1 MTGPLAHAAFRD
13 MAKGRTASF
22 LGNGMA
28 PVALAFA
35 VLDLTGS
42 VTQLGLVV
50 GVRSV
55 AAIVTTLFG
64 GVLADR
70 LPRRLLLRS
79 TSFGAAAT
87 QATVGLS
94 LLGGV
99 ASVPLLMLLSALNGA
114 LAAVELPTTTAVV
127 SQTVPVELLRQAN
140 ALLRTF
146 TSVATM
152 CGAAGGSLLIGWAG
166 PSWGI
171 LVDAASFAAAGV
183 FFGRIRV
190 GAVVRA
196 SARGSMIGDL
206 REGWSEFARHRWLWT
221 VVLHASV
228 WQLVWAGSVQVIGPA
243 VADAGLGA
251 RTWGLVLAAQTLGAI
266 GGGLLAL
273 RWKPRAALATG
284 VLLTAVS
291 AGLPW
296 ALAVEPHPAALIPAA
311 FLAGVAMEQVN
322 IALTVAVQER
332 IVPGQ
337 LARVTSYQVLGS
349 LAAVPFGQLLAGP
362 LSAEYGQGPVLVAAG
377 ACIVVVPLAVL
388 TVPDVRRA
396 GRDRPEAPGASTR
409 SVPLP

>member
-1 MTGPLAHAAFRD
+1 MTGPLAHAAFRNV
-13 MAKGRTASF
+13 AKGRTATF
-22 LGNGMA
+22 FGNGMA

-55 AAIVTTLFG
+55 AAIVTTTFG

-70 LPRRLLLRS
+70 LPRRLLLRGA
-79 TSFGAAAT
+79 SFGAAVT
-87 QATVGLS
+87 QALAGLS

-99 ASVPLLMLLSALNGA
+99 ASVPLLMVLSAVNGA
-114 LAAVELPTTTAVV
+114 LAAVELPTTTALV
-127 SQTVPVELLRQAN
+127 SQTVPRELLRRAN

-146 TSVATM
+146 TGVATL
-152 CGAAGGSLLIGWAG
+152 CGAAAGSLVIGWAG
-166 PSWGI
+166 PGWGI
-171 LVDAASFAAAGV
+171 LVDSASFAAAGL
-183 FFGRIRV
+183 FFGRVRV
-190 GAVVRA
+190 PAVVRD

-206 REGWSEFARHRWLWT
+206 RAGWSEFTRHRWLWT

-243 VADAGLGA
+243 VADAGAGA

-266 GGGLLAL
+266 AGGLLAL

-284 VLLTAVS
+284 VLLTSVS
-291 AGLPW
+291 AVLPW
-296 ALAVEPHPAALIPAA
+296 ALAAGPRPALLIPAA
-311 FLAGVAMEQVN
+311 FLAGVAMEQVH

-332 IVPGQ
+332 VAPGH

-349 LAAVPFGQLLAGP
+349 LTAVPVGQLLAGP
-362 LSAEYGQGPVLVAAG
+362 LSAAYGQGPVLVAAG
-377 ACIVVVPLAVL
+377 ACIVAVTLAVL
-388 TVPDVRRA
+388 VVPDVRRA
-396 GRDRPEAPGASTR
+396 AS
-409 SVPLP
+409 SVTTPAGSPDN

>member
-1 MTGPLAHAAFRD
+1 
-13 MAKGRTASF
+13 MARGRTAGF
-22 LGNGMA
+22 FGNGMA

-55 AAIVTTLFG
+55 AAIVTTTFG

-70 LPRRLLLRS
+70 FPRRLLLQS
-79 TSFGAAAT
+79 TSFGAAVT
-87 QATVGLS
+87 QAVAGLT

-99 ASVPLLMLLSALNGA
+99 ASVQLLMLLSALNGA
-114 LAAVELPTTTAVV
+114 LAAVELPTTTALV
-127 SQTVPVELLRQAN
+127 SQTVPGELLRRAN

-146 TSVATM
+146 TSVATL
-152 CGAAGGSLLIGWAG
+152 CGAAGGSLVIGWAG

-171 LVDAASFAAAGV
+171 LVDSASFAVAGL
-183 FFGRIRV
+183 FFGRVRV
-190 GAVVRA
+190 GAVVHA

-243 VADAGLGA
+243 VAEAGVGA

-266 GGGLLAL
+266 AGGLLAL
-273 RWKPRAALATG
+273 HWKPRAALATG
-284 VLLTAVS
+284 VLLTSVS
-291 AGLPW
+291 AALPW
-296 ALAVEPHPAALIPAA
+296 ALAAEPQPALLIPAA
-311 FLAGVAMEQVN
+311 FLTGVAMEQVN

-332 IVPGQ
+332 IAPGQ

-362 LSAEYGQGPVLVAAG
+362 LSAAYGQGHVLVAAG
-377 ACIVVVPLAVL
+377 ACIVAVTLAAL
-388 TVPDVRRA
+388 AVPDVRTTGRA
-396 GRDRPEAPGASTR
+396 TPVCR
-409 SVPLP
+409 SGSRRYGK

>member
-1 MTGPLAHAAFRD
+1 MTGPLAHPAFRN
-13 MAKGRTASF
+13 MARGRTAGF
-22 LGNGMA
+22 FGNGMA

-55 AAIVTTLFG
+55 AAIVTTTFG

-70 LPRRLLLRS
+70 FPRRLLLQS
-79 TSFGAAAT
+79 TSFGAAVT
-87 QATVGLS
+87 QAVAGLT

-99 ASVPLLMLLSALNGA
+99 ASVQLLMLLSALNGA
-114 LAAVELPTTTAVV
+114 LAAVELPTTTALV
-127 SQTVPVELLRQAN
+127 SQTVPGELLRRAN

-146 TSVATM
+146 TSVATL
-152 CGAAGGSLLIGWAG
+152 CGAAGGSLVIGWAG

-171 LVDAASFAAAGV
+171 LVDSASFAVAGL
-183 FFGRIRV
+183 FFGRVRV
-190 GAVVRA
+190 GAVVHA

-243 VADAGLGA
+243 VAEAGVGA

-266 GGGLLAL
+266 AGGLLAL
-273 RWKPRAALATG
+273 HWKPRAALATG
-284 VLLTAVS
+284 VLLTSVS
-291 AGLPW
+291 AALPW
-296 ALAVEPHPAALIPAA
+296 ALAAEPQPALLIPAA
-311 FLAGVAMEQVN
+311 FLTGVAMEQVN

-332 IVPGQ
+332 IAPGQ

-362 LSAEYGQGPVLVAAG
+362 LSAAYGQGHVLVAAG
-377 ACIVVVPLAVL
+377 ACIVAVTLAAL
-388 TVPDVRRA
+388 AVPDVRTTGRA
-396 GRDRPEAPGASTR
+396 TPVCR
-409 SVPLP
+409 SGSRRYGK